1 MIITLTLNAAVDKA
15 YHIHGTVAPG
25 TVMRV
30 HTCRNTA
37 GGKGLNVARV
47 IKLCGEDVM
56 PSGLAGGNTGALLE
70 QLAYRDGLNSRFVHV
85 DAQTRCCINI
95 LDEKNRSTEF
105 LEPGEEVTG
114 QEMERFMQEFEKI
127 CTDAEVVTMSGS
139 VPKGVRKDIYQIL
152 VEKVKSMGKKVILDT
167 SGELLKQGIEAAPD
181 MIKPNQEELAML
193 LERPV
198 TTIEEVKEAAIKL
211 QAKGIR
217 YVVVSLGKDGALL
230 VCDQGVL
237 HGIPPKIKAVNTV
250 GCGDSMVAAFAVAF
264 HRGYTPKESLKYAVA
279 VSAANALSD
288 QTGHFETEELERI
301 YPSVRIQE
309 LTPAIYPYAGST
321 VTS

>member
-15 YHIHGTVAPG
+15 YHISGVVEPG

-56 PSGLAGGNTGALLE
+56 PSGLAGGRTGALLE
-70 QLAYRDGLNSRFVHV
+70 QLTYRDGLNGRFVHV
-85 DAQTRCCINI
+85 DAETRCCINI

-105 LEPGEEVTG
+105 LEPGEMVTA

-139 VPKGVRKDIYQIL
+139 VPQGVRKDIYRIL
-152 VEKVKSMGKKVILDT
+152 VERVKSWGKKVILDT
-167 SGELLKQGIEAAPD
+167 SGELLKEGIEAAPD
-181 MIKPNQEELAML
+181 MIKPNQEELSML
-193 LERPV
+193 LGRPV
-198 TTIEEVKEAAIKL
+198 TTLDDVKAAAMEL
-211 QAKGIR
+211 YNKGIGH
-217 YVVVSLGKDGALL
+217 VVVSLGRDGALL
-230 VCDQGVL
+230 VCDQGIL
-237 HGIPPKIKAVNTV
+237 HGIPPRIKAVNTV
-250 GCGDSMVAAFAVAF
+250 GCGDSMVGAFAVAF
-264 HRGYTPKESLKYAVA
+264 RRGYGPKESLKYAVA

-288 QTGHFETEELERI
+288 QTGHFEPEELERI
-301 YPSVRIQE
+301 YPGVRIQD
-309 LTPAIYPYAGST
+309 LTVSE
-321 VTS
+321 SLSD